1 MLCNDATISHLN
13 FIETQS
19 ESDYDLL
26 NEVASSDDLS
36 SILTMLLF
44 DDTLSDKLKR
54 QVRHQLKKLKA
65 KSK

>member
-1 MLCNDATISHLN
+1 MLCYDATISHLS
-13 FIETQS
+13 FIETKS

-54 QVRHQLKKLKA
+54 QVRQQLKKLKA

>member
-1 MLCNDATISHLN
+1 MLCYDETMSHLN

-19 ESDYDLL
+19 ETDYDLL
-26 NEVASSDDLS
+26 NEVASSEDLS

-54 QVRHQLKKLKA
+54 QVRQQLKKLKA

>member
-1 MLCNDATISHLN
+1 MLCYDATITHLN

-19 ESDYDLL
+19 QTDYDLL
-26 NEVASSDDLS
+26 NEVASSEDLS

-44 DDTLSDKLKR
+44 DDTLSDTLKR
-54 QVRHQLKKLKA
+54 QVRQQLKSLKA

>member
-1 MLCNDATISHLN
+1 MLCYDATISQLN

-19 ESDYDLL
+19 ESDYNLL
-26 NEVASSDDLS
+26 NEVASSEDLS

-54 QVRHQLKKLKA
+54 QVRQQLKKLKA

>member
-54 QVRHQLKKLKA
+54 QVRQQLKKLKA